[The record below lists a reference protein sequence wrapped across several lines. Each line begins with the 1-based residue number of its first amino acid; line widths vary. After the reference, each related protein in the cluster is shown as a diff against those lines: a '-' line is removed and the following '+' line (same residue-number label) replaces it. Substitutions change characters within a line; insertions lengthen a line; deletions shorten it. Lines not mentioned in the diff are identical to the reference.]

1 MLIDIALYLTYGL
14 IIIAALGAII
24 LPLIN
29 SLGDPGSLIKTGAG
43 IGALLVIFFISYAIA
58 GNEVM
63 PFYAKGGVGPE
74 LSKWVGAAL
83 ITMYVLFVIAVVS
96 ILVTEVSKLFR

>member
-1 MLIDIALYLTYGL
+1 MIDIALYLTYGL

-29 SLGDPGSLIKTGAG
+29 SLGDPGSLIKTGIG
-43 IGALLVIFFISYAIA
+43 IGALLVVFAIGYVLA
-58 GNEVM
+58 GNETPPV
-63 PFYAKGGVGPE
+63 YVTHGVGPG

-83 ITMYVLFVIAVVS
+83 ITMYVLFIIAVLS
-96 ILVTEVSKLFR
+96 IIVTEVSKLFR